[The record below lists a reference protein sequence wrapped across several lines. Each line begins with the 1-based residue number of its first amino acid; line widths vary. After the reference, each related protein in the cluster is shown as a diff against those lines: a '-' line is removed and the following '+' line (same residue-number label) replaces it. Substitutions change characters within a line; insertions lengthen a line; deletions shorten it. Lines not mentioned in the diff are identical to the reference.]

1 VTSLPQDTPIEVRSR
16 IAVALDVDDEVAA
29 LRIARAVAP
38 HVGVAKVGMELYYAA
53 GPSIVG
59 ALASRGFD
67 VFCDLKLYDI
77 PTTVRKAARVV
88 GSLGARYLNSPA
100 AAGAA
105 TVEAMVEGFLDG
117 AADAETAD
125 PVPLAVT
132 VLTSEARADEAVLRE
147 RVAIASAAGCR
158 GVVCGASDLPLVH
171 EVAPGL
177 QTVVPGIRPQGAEA
191 HDQGRIATPGDAAS
205 AGATLLVVGRPIT
218 LAADPAAAAAAIAA
232 EVASAAGA
240 ATRRE

>member
-1 VTSLPQDTPIEVRSR
+1 MTSVHQETPREVRSR

-59 ALASRGFD
+59 ALLSRGFD

-88 GSLGARYLNSPA
+88 GSLGARYLNSPPPA
-100 AAGAA
+100 AA
-105 TVEAMVEGFLDG
+105 TVEAMVEGFLEG

-132 VLTSEARADEAVLRE
+132 VLTSEARAEEAVLRE
-147 RVAIASAAGCR
+147 RLGVATAAGCR
-158 GVVCGASDLPLVH
+158 GVVCAGTDLALVH

-177 QTVVPGIRPQGAEA
+177 QTVVPGIRRRGADA
-191 HDQGRIATPGDAAS
+191 HDQGRVATPGDATA
-205 AGATLLVVGRPIT
+205 AGATLLVIGRPIT

-232 EVASAAGA
+232 EVAAAAGPA
-240 ATRRE
+240 SARE